1 MLKVGR
7 MGCCGLACASM
18 LGGWALAGCAAGGPG
33 AELGI
38 RPQPFVVAAP
48 EAKTLRVPQDER
60 FSIVLSPSSREP
72 GPGGAADARADADA
86 GGSAEVKAD
95 VQRGGKA
102 SGTFQLGHAWK
113 NDTDRQIDVAL
124 ATEYRYAFSVQAEQ
138 QPGARDAGIDL
149 SLKFYARDHLNRLVR
164 SVDLVQHTTEQGDAA
179 RQSQESFRVTLPL
192 PPGAT
197 IYVYLAG
204 HVTIDTAR
212 SGRSA
217 SGELRVSDVRLEA
230 ALSPAPAV
238 GSSP

>member
-1 MLKVGR
+1 MQIVGR
-7 MGCCGLACASM
+7 IARR
-18 LGGWALAGCAAGGPG
+18 GWSVLPIAGALAAGGCAAGGPG
-33 AELGI
+33 AELSI
-38 RPQPFVVAAP
+38 HPQPFVVAAP

-60 FSIVLSPSSREP
+60 YSIVLSPSSREP
-72 GPGGAADARADADA
+72 GPGGAADASADADA
-86 GGSAEVKAD
+86 GGSAAVKAE

-113 NDTDRQIDVAL
+113 NDTDRQIEVAL
-124 ATEYRYAFSVQAEQ
+124 ATEYRYAFSVRAEQ

-204 HVTIDTAR
+204 HVSIDTVR

-230 ALSPAPAV
+230 ALTPAPAV
-238 GSSP
+238 GSAP